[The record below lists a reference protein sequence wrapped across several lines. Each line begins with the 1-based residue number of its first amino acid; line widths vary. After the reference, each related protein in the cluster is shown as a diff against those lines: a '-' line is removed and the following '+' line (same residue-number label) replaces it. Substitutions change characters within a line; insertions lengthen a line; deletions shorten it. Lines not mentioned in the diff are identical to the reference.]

1 MQTHIARWG
10 NSLALRIPKAVADRL
25 RLDAGGAV
33 ELSVEDDRL
42 VIRSSRYPLRL
53 EALLAGI
60 TPDNLPASAD
70 DTAQGEEAL

>member
-42 VIRSSRYPLRL
+42 VIRSSRCPLRL

-70 DTAQGEEAL
+70 DAAQGEEAL